1 MTGGFR
7 RVSAVA
13 AFAAEAVPAGWP
25 DWRLPEAAAAEAADV
40 AVAVAAGAGPDGL
53 AVLTADWM
61 AEPSMVPNL
70 WMIGDRSTGVP
81 LPT

>member
-13 AFAAEAVPAGWP
+13 VFAAEAVPAGWP
-25 DWRLPEAAAAEAADV
+25 DWRLPEGAAAKAA

-53 AVLTADWM
+53 AVLTADWI